1 MKIIFKEEDK
11 LNLGLLNKKIILMIN
26 KIKEEYNQLV
36 EYKKQIMYYKVIIGE
51 NII

>member
-1 MKIIFKEEDK
+1 
-11 LNLGLLNKKIILMIN
+11 MIN

-36 EYKKQIMYYKVIIGE
+36 EYKKQIMFYKAIIGE